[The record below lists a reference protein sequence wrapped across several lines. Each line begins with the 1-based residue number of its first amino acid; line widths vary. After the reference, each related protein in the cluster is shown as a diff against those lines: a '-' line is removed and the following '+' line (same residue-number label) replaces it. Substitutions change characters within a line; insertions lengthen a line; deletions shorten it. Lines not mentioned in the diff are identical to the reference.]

1 MASVLKAAEYPA
13 WLAQEERKAER
24 VAVTWE
30 ATVRSLKSGDA
41 ACRILDF
48 THLGCRFRSE
58 EPPSMGSHV
67 SVIVPGF
74 AEVAGWIAWRADG
87 QAGVDFAHPL
97 PDAVLQEVVRRN
109 GVLTH

>member
-1 MASVLKAAEYPA
+1 M
-13 WLAQEERKAER
+13 
-24 VAVTWE
+24 TWE
-30 ATVRSLKSGDA
+30 ATVRSLKSGDT

-58 EPPSMGSHV
+58 EAPSMGSHV

-74 AEVAGWIAWRADG
+74 AEVAGWIAWRPDG